1 MSQKN
6 LALFLEK
13 RKSAVVSKWFDEVA
27 ASYAPDAGQF
37 LKKQQDPFSNPVG
50 MSFRDGLSGL
60 FDQVVHG
67 IDREGALPFL
77 DPLIRIRA
85 VQAFTPSQATA
96 FIFSL
101 KTVLR
106 RNYGKEI
113 HALQLQEALVELESR
128 IDTLGFL
135 AFDLF
140 MECREKIYQLKANT
154 ERNTI
159 YRAFARAGLIKEDPE
174 N

>member
-1 MSQKN
+1 LSQKN

-13 RKSAVVSKWFDEVA
+13 RKSAIVSKWFDEVA
-27 ASYAPDAGQF
+27 ASYAPDAGRL
-37 LKKQQDPFSNPVG
+37 LKKQRDPFSNPVG

-85 VQAFTPSQATA
+85 VQAFTPSQATS

-101 KTVLR
+101 KTLLR

-113 HALQLQEALVELESR
+113 CDQQLQEALVEIENR

-140 MECREKIYQLKANT
+140 MECREKIYQLKTDT

-159 YRAFARAGLIKEDPE
+159 YRAFKRAGLIKEDPE

>member
-13 RKSAVVSKWFDEVA
+13 RKSAIVAKWFDEVV
-27 ASYAPDAGQF
+27 ASYAPDTGTL
-37 LKKQQDPFSNPVG
+37 LKKQQDPFANPVG
-50 MSFRDGLSGL
+50 TNFRDGLTGL
-60 FDQVVHG
+60 FDQILNG
-67 IDREGALPFL
+67 IDRKSAEPFL

-85 VQAFTPSQATA
+85 VQAFSPSQATS

-101 KTVLR
+101 KTILR
-106 RNYGKEI
+106 RHYGKEI
-113 HALQLQEALVELESR
+113 YAEQLQEALFEIESR
-128 IDTLGFL
+128 IDALGLL
-135 AFDLF
+135 AFDVF

-159 YRAFARAGLIKEDPE
+159 YRAFERAGLIKEDPE

>member
-13 RKSAVVSKWFDEVA
+13 KKSAVVAKWFDEVA
-27 ASYAPDAGQF
+27 ASYAPDTSQF

-50 MSFRDGLSGL
+50 MSFRDGLTGL
-60 FDQVVHG
+60 FDQVVNG
-67 IDREGALPFL
+67 IDRKSVMPFL

-106 RNYGKEI
+106 RHYGKEI
-113 HALQLQEALVELESR
+113 YAHQLQEALVEIESR
-128 IDTLGFL
+128 IDTLGLL

-140 MECREKIYQLKANT
+140 MECREKIYHLKATT
-154 ERNTI
+154 ERNTV
-159 YRAFARAGLIKEDPE
+159 YRAFERAGLIKEDPE